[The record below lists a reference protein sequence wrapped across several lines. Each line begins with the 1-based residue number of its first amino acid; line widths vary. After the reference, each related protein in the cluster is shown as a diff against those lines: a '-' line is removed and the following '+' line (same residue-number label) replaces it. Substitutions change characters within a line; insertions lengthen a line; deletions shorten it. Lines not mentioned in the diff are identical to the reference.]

1 MIGMRNVQDTF
12 ETHKR
17 SFIRASSICMT
28 VPLNGRK
35 GFILRGFICD
45 IIRLSKELLKHKNK
59 VRKLFNV
66 NNVKV
71 NDIQY

>member
-12 ETHKR
+12 ETRK
-17 SFIRASSICMT
+17 RASSICMT

-59 VRKLFNV
+59 VRKLFNIK
-66 NNVKV
+66 NVKV